1 VPCGFWSTTISS
13 DDSRGVA
20 VWVYDI
26 RTGISTLTVVSNST
40 TVSLLGY
47 SDRVEVDKDQNILL
61 VVDEDKLH
69 VIDIQILQLM
79 RKAVVYSV

>member
-1 VPCGFWSTTISS
+1 
-13 DDSRGVA
+13 
-20 VWVYDI
+20 
-26 RTGISTLTVVSNST
+26 
-40 TVSLLGY
+40 LLGY

-69 VIDIQILQLM
+69 VIDIQILQLV